1 MNLGKDDDPMT
12 VKRSVFYID
21 ERKNTAST
29 ELAHLL
35 EKCIEKVERPWD
47 EIVFVCIGSDR
58 ITGDSLGPMVG
69 HQLSRYR
76 WKDFYVYGTLDCPV
90 HALNLE
96 NTLDELKERHPSALY
111 IAVDA
116 SLGSQKHVGF
126 ISIGTGSIYPGAG
139 VHKSLP
145 PVGDI
150 FITGILNVSG
160 TFEHFLL
167 QTTRLSSVVQMAETI
182 TAGIEETFT
191 RTYEKRRLLPDEW
204 FHPEERKRRLC
215 WANDTGLAALSI
227 ESSSGIIS

>member
-1 MNLGKDDDPMT
+1 MT

-21 ERKNTAST
+21 EKKNTASS

-35 EKCIEKVERPWD
+35 GKCIEKIERPWD

-69 HQLSRYR
+69 HQLSRYH
-76 WKDFYVYGTLDCPV
+76 WKNIYVHGTLDFPV

-96 NTLDELKERHPSALY
+96 STLEELKERHPSALY

-126 ISIGTGSIYPGAG
+126 ISVGIGSICPGAG
-139 VHKSLP
+139 VHKVLP
-145 PVGDI
+145 SVGDI

-191 RTYEKRRLLPDEW
+191 RTYKKRRLLPDTW
-204 FHPEERKRRLC
+204 FQPEERGRRLC
-215 WANDTGLAALSI
+215 WANDTGFAALSMD
-227 ESSSGIIS
+227 SNSGIIS

>member
-1 MNLGKDDDPMT
+1 MT
-12 VKRSVFYID
+12 LKRSVFYID
-21 ERKNTAST
+21 EKKDTASS
-29 ELAHLL
+29 ELAPILG
-35 EKCIEKVERPWD
+35 KCIGNVDRPWD
-47 EIVFVCIGSDR
+47 KIVFVCIGSDR
-58 ITGDSLGPMVG
+58 ITGDSLGPLVG
-69 HQLSRYR
+69 HQLSRYH
-76 WKDFYVYGTLDCPV
+76 WKNIYVYGTLNEPV

-96 NTLDELKERHPSALY
+96 TTLEQIKERHPSALY

-126 ISIGTGSIYPGAG
+126 ISVGTGSICPGAG

-167 QTTRLSSVVQMAETI
+167 QTTRLSSVVQMAEII
-182 TAGIEETFT
+182 TAGIEETFAYP
-191 RTYEKRRLLPDEW
+191 YEKRRLLPDTW
-204 FHPEERKRRLC
+204 FQPEESGRRLC
-215 WANDTGLAALSI
+215 WANDTGFAALSI